1 MATKGKKFGNREKGE
16 KRQGERGWGLGRRGK
31 MIGNW
36 GEEGKIMRNGEKM
49 RHDEE
54 WEEGAIKQGMER
66 KGEMIG
72 TE

>member
-1 MATKGKKFGNREKGE
+1 MGNGEKGKDGREW
-16 KRQGERGWGLGRRGK
+16 R
-31 MIGNW
+31 
-36 GEEGKIMRNGEKM
+36 EEGKIMRNGEKM

-54 WEEGAIKQGMER
+54 WEEGEIKQGMER